1 MAVFDYL
8 EQYATFQ
15 SVEDMDKS
23 VEDHMAEHYFN
34 LTESE
39 RAIVFMLA
47 SRSLAYPGACH
58 LKADT
63 IATKLNISAKT
74 VYRAVKK
81 LNELGIIKK
90 VTTIRDKKGGQGA
103 NVYVILPYVPAQ
115 MSERENADTSDCNN
129 VCEPSTENQPSSSF
143 NLLKTSNLY
152 DVYNDA
158 HAEKEACKKYMNE
171 YQVMLFDF
179 MNSLPLADNLKDE
192 LHKVILASQVN
203 SVDEFIKAKNVL
215 FKIAMDIKEGILTVT
230 STLRAVFAGAYS
242 RAVERLNNKVSKPS
256 SVEDRA
262 HTGRPVPFYNWLE
275 ERESRTEI
283 CNRPNLENWLE
294 W

>member
-23 VEDHMAEHYFN
+23 VEGHMAEHYFN

-90 VTTIRDKKGGQGA
+90 VTTIRDKNGGQGA
-103 NVYVILPYVPAQ
+103 NVYVILPYVPPQ
-115 MSERENADTSDCNN
+115 MSERENANTSDNN
-129 VCEPSTENQPSSSF
+129 AVCEPSTENQPSISF
-143 NLLKTSNLY
+143 NLKNNLLNNTYATQASAQKSVDDNKPLKTKEQTPYQQLKSLVMSVLGDSKLASKMYGIYLAQNKNAIIPTSFENVIEAAKHTLNAY
-152 DVYNDA
+152 KRKYNSANPVDSITGYFNNTLRNI
-158 HAEKEACKKYMNE
+158 ACKASEMACKE
-171 YQVMLFDF
+171 LL
-179 MNSLPLADNLKDE
+179 NSSWLDSLDKAYEDHEMSYYE
-192 LHKVILASQVN
+192 L
-203 SVDEFIKAKNVL
+203 
-215 FKIAMDIKEGILTVT
+215 
-230 STLRAVFAGAYS
+230 
-242 RAVERLNNKVSKPS
+242 
-256 SVEDRA
+256 
-262 HTGRPVPFYNWLE
+262 
-275 ERESRTEI
+275 
-283 CNRPNLENWLE
+283 
-294 W
+294 